1 MTKAE
6 IIEVLTEAG
15 VEFDSSATKAE
26 LEALLPVNE
35 EQNGVQQQEAEAE
48 AEDEEVTITNDN
60 AVEVIEEAI
69 ENFNKTVKVFDK
81 RRRLMRTF
89 TGKNARKDAEALA
102 SQPRRDGWIV
112 V

>member
-15 VEFDSSATKAE
+15 IEFDSSATKAE
-26 LEALLPVNE
+26 LEALLPANE
-35 EQNGVQQQEAEAE
+35 EQNGVQQEEE
-48 AEDEEVTITNDN
+48 EKVESVDE
-60 AVEVIEEAI
+60 
-69 ENFNKTVKVFDK
+69 TVKVFDK

-89 TGKNARKDAEALA
+89 TGENARKDAEALA